1 VAVTVE
7 RTADGVTW
15 EVVATLGANACG
27 FVDTAV
33 TPETTYGYRVNAVNG
48 AGAAVSDVEVVVEV
62 PAMAVV
68 PASPSDLTASASGC
82 VVTLGWVDHS
92 ADEAGFLVERSV
104 SGGAF
109 VTLGT
114 VGANAT
120 GYTDATVV
128 EGVTY
133 GYRVSA
139 CNAMGNSMPTA
150 TASVLVPVSVPTP
163 ATGLTAVAGA
173 TSVTVTWVDT
183 AANETSYRLER
194 SVNGGSYLLWVVL
207 GANTTG
213 YTDTA
218 VTAGSTYAYRVV
230 AANSAGYSAASN
242 TSSAT
247 VPVVAVVPAA
257 PSSLACTSVTRTA
270 ITVGWADNATN
281 ETGFHVER
289 STNGSTWTR
298 VATLGA
304 NVRTYTNGSLKSN
317 TLYYFRVRAYNA
329 SGNSAYT
336 ATVSARTLR

>member
-1 VAVTVE
+1 MLVWTDCS
-7 RTADGVTW
+7 TD
-15 EVVATLGANACG
+15 
-27 FVDTAV
+27 
-33 TPETTYGYRVNAVNG
+33 ET
-48 AGAAVSDVEVVVEV
+48 
-62 PAMAVV
+62 
-68 PASPSDLTASASGC
+68 
-82 VVTLGWVDHS
+82 
-92 ADEAGFLVERSV
+92 GFLVERSV

-109 VTLGT
+109 AAVGT

-120 GYTDATVV
+120 GCSDATVA
-128 EGVTY
+128 EGVVY

-139 CNAMGNSMPTA
+139 CNEMGNSMPTA

-163 ATGLTAVAGA
+163 ATGLKAVASA

-213 YTDTA
+213 YADTA
-218 VTAGSTYAYRVV
+218 VAAGSTYAYRVV

-242 TSSAT
+242 EGSAT

-257 PSSLACTSVTRTA
+257 PSSLGCTSVARTS
-270 ITVGWADNATN
+270 ITVGWTDNATN

-298 VATLGA
+298 VATVGA
-304 NVRTYTNGSLKSN
+304 NVRTYTNSSLKSN
-317 TLYYFRVRAYNA
+317 TLYYYRVRAYNA

-336 ATVSARTLR
+336 SPVSARTLR